1 MRICLIT
8 TFFPPLHF
16 GGDGIFVANLAN
28 SLARAGHQV
37 HVIHCADSFW
47 LTRGTVEPSPVSIHP
62 GIVVHTLSSS
72 LGAFS
77 PLLTQ
82 ATGEPWLKRTK
93 IAKILALGFD
103 VIHWHNLSLI
113 GGPGALDLGTG
124 VKLCTLHDYWFICPT
139 HILFKNNEAACLTR
153 ECFQCQLHYRRPPQ
167 LWRYRDSIK
176 HGIQHVDRFIA
187 PSHFVQE
194 QFCKD
199 PLSIRATLL
208 PHFLPGPLLPCPDKT
223 SDSGYFLFCGRLEK
237 AKGLQTILPV
247 FRKTQHRLLIAGAG
261 SYEATLRALAAGS
274 PNIEFLGRVPYD
286 QLACLYRSAR
296 ATIVPSVCYETFGL
310 VILESL
316 KEMTPV
322 ITSSFG
328 ALPEVVQETG
338 GGVMYQNL
346 EEFEILLDKFAQS
359 GEAARAMGR
368 IGYSNL
374 SRYSDEEHL
383 RKYFSIIDS
392 VKTRSE
398 QM

>member
-47 LTRGTVEPSPVSIHP
+47 STRGTVEPSPVSIHP

-124 VKLCTLHDYWFICPT
+124 VKLCTLHDYWIICPT

-338 GGVMYQNL
+338 GGVMYKNL